1 MCGIAGLLTDR
12 QTKHLPLIQSA
23 IESMKHRG
31 PDDSGIESFSIDNQC
46 LTLGHTR
53 LAIIDLTKNGHQPMT
68 SADSRYT
75 VTFNGEIFNYI
86 EIREELKVLGYAFH
100 TNSDTEVL
108 LNAWAEWGTS
118 ALEKFTGMFAFAIYD
133 HKAKTLHLVRDNFGI
148 KPLFYYHRANKPK
161 TLAFASE
168 IQVILSLID
177 RRPELNYQRAYSYLL
192 CGLYENNVDT
202 FFKDIYH
209 VPSGSYLCFDLQLNA
224 PPKLVQWW
232 HPDIQQTCQL
242 NFSEAAEKLRDL
254 FLDSIKLHMRSDV
267 KIGVTLSGG
276 IDSAAISCAMRHIE
290 PELPIHT
297 FTFASTQ
304 RSNNEEKWADLI
316 NQHIKAIPH
325 KISLND
331 KNIFDDLTPLIVA
344 QGEPFNST
352 SVYAQNQIFAAA
364 KKEGVIVA
372 IEGQGA
378 DEILAG
384 YDGYPSARVRSMLNQ
399 RELALAI
406 KFLLGWSKT
415 PGHSMRQALQKLI
428 RSSISPKLLRPI
440 IIQRDKKLNPW
451 VDTTWFENNQS
462 IDTDSIYDSPVTF
475 DKQHPDRIL
484 ISTLRNA
491 VMRLGLP
498 ALLRHGDRNSM
509 RWSIESRVPFLNHKI
524 VEYLFSLPESYLVG
538 NNGETKHIF
547 RQAMRSIV
555 PDEVLFRKDKIGFE
569 TPERSWLN
577 FQTFRYEELMPI
589 VNSIPF
595 LQNSTNALKTPT
607 TSTRSLWRLINFCKW
622 FELFQPQL

>member
-1 MCGIAGLLTDR
+1 MCGITGLLTNR
-12 QTKHLPLIQSA
+12 QTEHLPSIQNA
-23 IESMKHRG
+23 ITLLKHRG
-31 PDDSGIESFSIDNQC
+31 PDDSGIESFCIDNQR

-53 LAIIDLTKNGHQPMT
+53 LAIIDLSEKGHQPMT

-86 EIREELKVLGYAFH
+86 EIREELKVLGYTFH

-108 LNAWAEWGTS
+108 LSAWAEWGTS
-118 ALEKFTGMFAFAIYD
+118 SLAKFTGMFAFAIYD
-133 HKAKTLHLVRDNFGI
+133 HKSKTLHLVRDNFGI

-168 IQVILSLID
+168 IQPLLSLLD
-177 RRPELNYQRAYSYLL
+177 HRPELNYQRAYSYLL

-202 FFKDIYH
+202 FFRDIYH
-209 VPSGSYLCFDLQLNA
+209 VPGGSYLCFDLQLNA

-232 HPDIQQTCQL
+232 QPDIQQTCRL
-242 NFSEAAEKLRDL
+242 NFHEAAEKLREL
-254 FLDSIKLHMRSDV
+254 FLDSVKIHMRSDV
-267 KIGVTLSGG
+267 KVGVTLSGG
-276 IDSAAISCAMRHIE
+276 IDSAAISCAMRHIA
-290 PELPIHT
+290 PDLPIHT

-304 RSNNEEKWADLI
+304 KSKNEEKWADLI

-325 KISLND
+325 KITLNG
-331 KNIFDDLTPLIVA
+331 KNLFDDLTPLILA
-344 QGEPFNST
+344 QGEPFTST
-352 SVYAQNQIFAAA
+352 SVYAQNQIFTAA

-384 YDGYPSARVRSMLNQ
+384 YDGYPLARVRSMLNQ
-399 RELALAI
+399 GELALAI
-406 KFLLGWSKT
+406 QFLLGWSKT
-415 PGHSMRQALQKLI
+415 PGHSFRQALQKLI
-428 RSSISPKLLRPI
+428 QSSVPSKFIKPI
-440 IIQRDKKLNPW
+440 IIQRDKNLSPW
-451 VDTTWFENNQS
+451 INTTWFKKYHS
-462 IDTDSIYDSPVTF
+462 IDTASIYDTPVTS

-509 RWSIESRVPFLNHKI
+509 QWSIESRVPFLNHKI

-555 PDEVLFRKDKIGFE
+555 PNEVLFRKDKIGFE

-577 FQTFRYEELMPI
+577 FDNFRPDELMPI
-589 VNSIPF
+589 LNSIPF
-595 LQNSTNALKTPT
+595 LQNSTDAFKIPT
-607 TSTRSLWRLINFCKW
+607 TNTRSLWRLINFCKW